1 MDVLHSLIIGE
12 GEKDLL
18 ILHGFLGMGDNWK
31 THAKHWATQGWRVHL
46 IDQRNHGRSFWSDDF
61 NYDFMAEDLLK
72 YYDAHKI
79 AEATLLG
86 HSMGGKVA
94 MQFACTNPEKVTQ
107 LIVADIAPKAYPPHH
122 QQILNG
128 LAALNFSQITSRKEA
143 DQTLSNFIKEAG
155 IRQFLLKNI
164 YRVTPTQLGLRINI
178 AVLKNA
184 SDQIGTSLSQE
195 MQYPGKTL
203 FLKGEHSGYIEA
215 GDELLLQHHFPQNT
229 LVTIE
234 KAGHWLHAENP
245 MAFGQAIA
253 NWW

>member
-72 YYDAHKI
+72 YFDAHKI

-253 NWW
+253 NWC

>member
-72 YYDAHKI
+72 YFDAHKI

-128 LAALNFSQITSRKEA
+128 LAALNFSHITSRKEA

-164 YRVTPTQLGLRINI
+164 YRVTPSQLGLRINI
-178 AVLKNA
+178 AVLINA